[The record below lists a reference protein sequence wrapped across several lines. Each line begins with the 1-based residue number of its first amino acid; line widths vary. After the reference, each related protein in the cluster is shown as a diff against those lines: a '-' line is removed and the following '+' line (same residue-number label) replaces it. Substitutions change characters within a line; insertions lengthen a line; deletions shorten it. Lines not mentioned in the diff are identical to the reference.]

1 MIVILFFLYVSY
13 LILAFNYTVEA
24 LLNKEACRKY
34 WYLTPLAIIWCI
46 LISWI
51 YFPYDLGP
59 KLCKK
64 YK

>member
-1 MIVILFFLYVSY
+1 MIIILFFLYVSY

-51 YFPYDLGP
+51 YFPYDLGA
-59 KLCKK
+59 KLYKK
-64 YK
+64 LS